1 MTLGGVSC
9 QPVKLLLTEGVT
21 AGLLWKTPGHPGRGC
36 SDIKFVSEHPEG
48 PVAREGELGHQSL
61 GMLRQS
67 ELREDRKGAR
77 MGQTGASGETPHV
90 LMVEMLEMW
99 LGLR

>member
-1 MTLGGVSC
+1 MALGEVSC

-21 AGLLWKTPGHPGRGC
+21 AGLPWKKPEHPGRDC
-36 SDIKFVSEHPEG
+36 SDIKFVSEHPGG

-67 ELREDRKGAR
+67 GSKGGRKGAR

-99 LGLR
+99 LGLK

>member
-1 MTLGGVSC
+1 M
-9 QPVKLLLTEGVT
+9 
-21 AGLLWKTPGHPGRGC
+21 
-36 SDIKFVSEHPEG
+36 
-48 PVAREGELGHQSL
+48 AREGEPGHQSL

-90 LMVEMLEMW
+90 LMVGMLEMW